1 MSTNTPSA
9 QQGLRG
15 KIADEIQ
22 GRYEI
27 PLVSRASAESI
38 ADDILAIP
46 EIAAAL
52 VGSPAT
58 GDRERLDDAMEAC
71 FEAIDHVERYNGGG
85 RASEAR
91 AMIRKAFSGLATP
104 AVPREREPERGERR
118 PSIVHGEEMVWTGR
132 QWVPVREGDYSIYPA
147 PAQPPRPITLDA
159 LVREFSAD
167 PAFREAWERETAA
180 RTAEPCGTCDGRGCP
195 ACQRDDSYERHER
208 AAGRTTEVPGK
219 QVVPAEGFADG
230 AWAEFAEVGER
241 EHHGHQWNAHA
252 ICVLCR
258 EQAKDLLD
266 SEGMYRACTS
276 RRLAEAEPQRT
287 AEATRE
293 RPRCKCEQCSR
304 HDAASPWISDKPG
317 PCDCTE
323 CKAHDSCDIC
333 RGGRMDEGEC
343 CFECGNGVRTPGGAL
358 AISESDDQP
367 TATEEAP
374 MFHRFSECALRVLE
388 YLRSAGEPEH
398 TPLVMVSPIPPED
411 VLAAVNAICAA
422 ASALESGD
430 QWTIEQGNA
439 LRRAAETLLLV
450 RHREQFAARN
460 LQDRMNAIGR
470 RAAEHCAKLD
480 AAQKQEWTKLGDVQ
494 PCPRCG
500 GDAVW
505 VRDSH
510 DPPTYLALD
519 LQCLS
524 GCPHGSG
531 LTVDNLTV
539 AGVWGDEFS
548 RVSDMMDSLGV
559 DERMHLSDE
568 PVPPSSRKEGSD
580 E

>member
-1 MSTNTPSA
+1 MSANDLA
-9 QQGLRG
+9 VLLRAAPYALD
-15 KIADEIQ
+15 KLECIANETEE
-22 GRYEI
+22 GE
-27 PLVSRASAESI
+27 PTRA
-38 ADDILAIP
+38 ADDATHLADQ
-46 EIAAAL
+46 L
-52 VGSPAT
+52 
-58 GDRERLDDAMEAC
+58 
-71 FEAIDHVERYNGGG
+71 
-85 RASEAR
+85 RAVVLR
-91 AMIRKAFSGLATP
+91 A
-104 AVPREREPERGERR
+104 
-118 PSIVHGEEMVWTGR
+118 
-132 QWVPVREGDYSIYPA
+132 
-147 PAQPPRPITLDA
+147 AQPPQ
-159 LVREFSAD
+159 
-167 PAFREAWERETAA
+167 
-180 RTAEPCGTCDGRGCP
+180 RTD
-195 ACQRDDSYERHER
+195 
-208 AAGRTTEVPGK
+208 
-219 QVVPAEGFADG
+219 
-230 AWAEFAEVGER
+230 
-241 EHHGHQWNAHA
+241 
-252 ICVLCR
+252 
-258 EQAKDLLD
+258 
-266 SEGMYRACTS
+266 EGM
-276 RRLAEAEPQRT
+276 
-287 AEATRE
+287 RE

>member
-1 MSTNTPSA
+1 MSETKAGRAFPNLDWMLREFADNRTRRQRVWDSVRAFFSRWSTTHDCVPSH
-9 QQGLRG
+9 LRG
-15 KIADEIQ
+15 ARGLPDHQQE
-22 GRYEI
+22 GRGA
-27 PLVSRASAESI
+27 PQR
-38 ADDILAIP
+38 D
-46 EIAAAL
+46 
-52 VGSPAT
+52 
-58 GDRERLDDAMEAC
+58 
-71 FEAIDHVERYNGGG
+71 GGG
-85 RASEAR
+85 WAGHDLR
-91 AMIRKAFSGLATP
+91 G
-104 AVPREREPERGERR
+104 AVEPERVAGASGVGRLTADEFVERVR
-118 PSIVHGEEMVWTGR
+118 ERVLATRAS
-132 QWVPVREGDYSIYPA
+132 VPVANEDSERGHCWRVGVAHGARVAYEMLRLID
-147 PAQPPRPITLDA
+147 QPLTGL
-159 LVREFSAD
+159 
-167 PAFREAWERETAA
+167 
-180 RTAEPCGTCDGRGCP
+180 
-195 ACQRDDSYERHER
+195 R
-208 AAGRTTEVPGK
+208 AT
-219 QVVPAEGFADG
+219 GFA
-230 AWAEFAEVGER
+230 
-241 EHHGHQWNAHA
+241 HGHQWNAHA

-287 AEATRE
+287 DEGMRE

>member
-1 MSTNTPSA
+1 MSDSPSA
-9 QQGLRG
+9 QSLRE
-15 KIADEIQ
+15 KIAATIKHEWLTQ
-22 GRYEI
+22 R
-27 PLVSRASAESI
+27 LSRT
-38 ADDILAIP
+38 ADACRLAAADAILALP
-46 EIAAAL
+46 EIAALA
-52 VGSPAT
+52 GAPAT
-58 GDRERLDDAMEAC
+58 GERERALYTAGYYAGRGLLTVDEAW
-71 FEAIDHVERYNGGG
+71 
-85 RASEAR
+85 AR
-91 AMIRKAFSGLATP
+91 FVATP
-104 AVPREREPERGERR
+104 AVPREGELERPITPREAELLAEALRLEEALERAQHRYDELQAEYERYVDDCSAFATDTPASPEEAPGEREPRKDQEAGNLKAWWHGLTTDERTATLGRMNPANCPCGDGPRPGHPFGWCMPSRLWLFGE
-118 PSIVHGEEMVWTGR
+118 
-132 QWVPVREGDYSIYPA
+132 A
-147 PAQPPRPITLDA
+147 AAQPPQ
-159 LVREFSAD
+159 
-167 PAFREAWERETAA
+167 
-180 RTAEPCGTCDGRGCP
+180 RTD
-195 ACQRDDSYERHER
+195 
-208 AAGRTTEVPGK
+208 
-219 QVVPAEGFADG
+219 
-230 AWAEFAEVGER
+230 
-241 EHHGHQWNAHA
+241 
-252 ICVLCR
+252 
-258 EQAKDLLD
+258 
-266 SEGMYRACTS
+266 EGM
-276 RRLAEAEPQRT
+276 
-287 AEATRE
+287 RE